1 MFQTGLLIVT
11 QPLLA
16 SRNRI
21 PIYLTGIKKLI
32 QNTLYVHI
40 QPVTPRAALDV
51 ANFHIEQV
59 PYTTSVRSFIKEFYS
74 KSASLCNNLD
84 VRILLNHISNKP
96 LHNLSF
102 NLHSHCDIVFIDS
115 KSFGVATSTN
125 DDLFKCMQKSFM
137 LGKSVEFKLIGSWVA
152 NDGLH
157 VVTEKEAE
165 DEIIKTYCH
174 TVLGGTFD
182 RLHIG
187 HKVLLSEG
195 ALLGQNSLTVGVTVQ
210 AMNQKKI
217 LHELI
222 QSIDDRQKA
231 VEEFLTD
238 VKSSLTYNIV
248 PIEDIFGPTVK
259 DSKLE
264 CIILS
269 EETRKGGEL
278 INQEREKRSMSRL
291 DEYVIEL
298 LEDDARLSQ
307 YEEEKISSST
317 TRKRLLGMLLRQ
329 PPPRP
334 ELSSNPYV
342 IGLTG
347 GIASGKTSVCQY
359 LEKLGAAVVDCD
371 KLGHVV
377 YLNGTPAYE
386 KLVAE
391 FGQEILTEDGEINRK
406 ALGAKVFADKSLLEK
421 LNSIVWP
428 EIGRL
433 AAEKIQQFH
442 KEGKAVVVL
451 EAALLLEAGWD
462 KIVHEVWTNIIP
474 PAEAVRRITTERNL
488 SEEEA
493 KRRLGSQLSNEDRIK
508 RSNVVLC
515 PLWEYEYTHLQ
526 IDRAWRLLQQRLSKP
541 DEVRPRM

>member
-16 SRNRI
+16 SRSRI
-21 PIYLTGIKKLI
+21 PLYLSRIKTLI

-40 QPVTPRAALDV
+40 QPVTPRAVLDV
-51 ANFHIEQV
+51 TNFNLEQV
-59 PYTTSVRSFIKEFYS
+59 PYTPCVRSFIREFYS
-74 KSASLCNNLD
+74 KSASLCKNLD

-96 LHNLSF
+96 LQNLTYSLHN
-102 NLHSHCDIVFIDS
+102 HCDIVFIDQDS
-115 KSFGVATSTN
+115 KLIDGPISSMNG
-125 DDLFKCMQKSFM
+125 LFKCLEKSFM
-137 LGKSVEFKLIGSWVA
+137 LGKGVEFKLIGSWIA

-157 VVTEKEAE
+157 TVTEKEAE
-165 DEIIKTYCH
+165 DELIKMYYH

-182 RLHIG
+182 RLHTG

-195 ALLGQNSLTVGVTVQ
+195 ALLSQNSLTVGVTVQ

-217 LHELI
+217 LHDLI
-222 QSIDDRQKA
+222 QSIDVRQKA

-238 VKSSLTYNIV
+238 VKSCLTYKIL
-248 PIEDIFGPTVK
+248 PIDDIFGPTVK

-264 CIILS
+264 CIVVS
-269 EETRKGGEL
+269 EETKKGGEL

-298 LEDDARLSQ
+298 MEDDARLSQ

-317 TRKRLLGMLLRQ
+317 SRKRLLGTLLHQ

-334 ELSSNPYV
+334 ELSTHPYV

-347 GIASGKTSVCQY
+347 GIASGKTSVCQR
-359 LEKLGAAVVDCD
+359 LEKLGAGVVDCD

-377 YLNGTPAYE
+377 YLNGTPAYV

-391 FGQEILTEDGEINRK
+391 FGQEILREDGEINRK

-433 AAEKIQQFH
+433 AAEKIQQFQ
-442 KEGKAVVVL
+442 KEGKSVVVL

-462 KIVHEVWTNIIP
+462 NIVHEVWTNIIP

-493 KRRLGSQLSNEDRIK
+493 KKRLESQLIEPGNFYSRDF
-508 RSNVVLC
+508 
-515 PLWEYEYTHLQ
+515 Y
-526 IDRAWRLLQQRLSKP
+526 KP
-541 DEVRPRM
+541 DEFGPRM